1 MQAANNATDSVIYT
15 RSQEVWRIVS
25 MASENIGRFYPGSP
39 GVYFS
44 PDSGLVYDS
53 GTPGQ
58 RRPNNL
64 CPPPQG
70 PLRPATLDALP
81 RRVFRGA
88 KRCRTRYFAMTRS

>member
-1 MQAANNATDSVIYT
+1 MPPMFAGRFILAAVGVVLYVAFSLIYSQAHTSAKLAMQAANNATDSVIYT

-53 GTPGQ
+53 GTPGPKASQ
-58 RRPNNL
+58 
-64 CPPPQG
+64 
-70 PLRPATLDALP
+70 
-81 RRVFRGA
+81 
-88 KRCRTRYFAMTRS
+88 